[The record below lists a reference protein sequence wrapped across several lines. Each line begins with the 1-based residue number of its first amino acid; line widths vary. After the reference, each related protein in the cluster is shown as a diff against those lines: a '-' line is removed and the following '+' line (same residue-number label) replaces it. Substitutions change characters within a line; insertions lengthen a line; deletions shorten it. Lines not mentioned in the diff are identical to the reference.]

1 MNDLNASNACVKNHN
16 YQHALRER
24 MHRGYM
30 PIYHRNIS
38 KYRRPLVERLEI
50 RLAVN
55 FVDGKSH
62 TVYNS
67 KDNTLYNSI

>member
-1 MNDLNASNACVKNHN
+1 MNDLNASHARVKNHY
-16 YQHALRER
+16 YQHELGGC

-30 PIYHRNIS
+30 SIYHRNIS
-38 KYRRPLVERLEI
+38 KYRRPLVERLKI

-55 FVDGKSH
+55 FVDGNSQ

-67 KDNTLYNSI
+67 KG